1 MRSKTPGGQAERV
14 GLSGR
19 RGQGAV
25 LGLGMRPRLCR
36 PASQLWRRRPREGAG
51 EGCAWGDP
59 GPRPAE
65 PQEPP
70 LDPRPPAGRPRPAS
84 PALCQLRLRLRR
96 RRQRLG
102 AAHPPGPGRGGGRGR
117 LSAALDCPLPPA
129 AAAVASRPGPSRPGP
144 ARPRSSSG
152 DSGGSGG
159 AGSCPQCTAP
169 PASAPALTSP
179 PRRLGSYITALSLT
193 SLYSA
198 PLSAPAALGFPPA
211 HLSQMVL
218 LQFLGPPRWFCHSLD
233 RHKSHLPPSPFI
245 FSTPSMSLSCVAC
258 PHQST
263 CFPHRILPR
272 STRLSSKLTFPHLY
286 PSSVVPTI
294 HFIQHFPHL

>member
-25 LGLGMRPRLCR
+25 RGLGMRPRLCR
-36 PASQLWRRRPREGAG
+36 PASQLWRRWPREGAG

-65 PQEPP
+65 LQEPLP
-70 LDPRPPAGRPRPAS
+70 TPPAGRPAPPRLTCSVPAAAAAAAAEAAARGGAS
-84 PALCQLRLRLRR
+84 P
-96 RRQRLG
+96 G
-102 AAHPPGPGRGGGRGR
+102 AGAGRGRGR

-193 SLYSA
+193 SFCST
-198 PLSAPAALGFPPA
+198 PLSAPAALGFPPP
-211 HLSQMVL
+211 H
-218 LQFLGPPRWFCHSLD
+218 PPIPLRW
-233 RHKSHLPPSPFI
+233 
-245 FSTPSMSLSCVAC
+245 SC
-258 PHQST
+258 SN
-263 CFPHRILPR
+263 
-272 STRLSSKLTFPHLY
+272 S
-286 PSSVVPTI
+286 
-294 HFIQHFPHL
+294 